1 MSDGGMMFHS
11 TVALQNKPDLLAC
24 TSVDICAVRVRAAAP
39 VYLLGN
45 KGKCGLVLQVQQLF
59 GSM

>member
-1 MSDGGMMFHS
+1 MSDGPMMFHS
-11 TVALQNKPDLLAC
+11 TGTLQNKPDLFAC
-24 TSVDICAVRVRAAAP
+24 TSVDICAVLVRAVAA

-45 KGKCGLVLQVQQLF
+45 KGKRGLVLQAQELF